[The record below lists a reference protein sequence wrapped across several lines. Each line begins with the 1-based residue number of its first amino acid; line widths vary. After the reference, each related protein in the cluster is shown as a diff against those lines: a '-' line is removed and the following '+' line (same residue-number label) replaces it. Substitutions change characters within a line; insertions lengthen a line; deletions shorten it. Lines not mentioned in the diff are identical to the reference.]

1 MDKREKLHIMEKMLR
16 ELDDVVNS
24 QTSLFKKIAQLEA
37 ENINLGNSL
46 LDKHLPEIHSKI
58 DDTLH
63 EVSVLQQSFTESKDK
78 FIKDNKLDE
87 AAPPETK

>member
-1 MDKREKLHIMEKMLR
+1 MDKREKLHVMEKMLR

-58 DDTLH
+58 DEILK
-63 EVSVLQQSFTESKDK
+63 EVSILQVSFTEAKEK

-87 AAPPETK
+87 VLPEPK